1 MTERSRDEWPHCST
15 ELHCTPPH
23 WMDLAGSKGKQPPR
37 CFPVKY
43 VVSFFRVLN
52 FASSSFA
59 SVSQP
64 SQLSQDAMVLLIV
77 GACKLEENSHRT
89 TNQTST
95 EIYGHSLCDLFWRL
109 HWMAIRPRAL
119 ITTTHHS
126 RCIVVESLLYGHT
139 TMLTNGSGC
148 RRVVVADKSPG
159 FSHSAPWWF
168 VYFRWLS
175 YWLATGKLA
184 SSHWINARTEWGND
198 MQWDNNYKEHLR
210 EVDHSKDEI
219 ESNVINWYGTIL
231 LRKLL
236 KRKIIFFVIVGGIK
250 YWGNYFKIF
259 KYES

>member
-1 MTERSRDEWPHCST
+1 MNGRIVPPN
-15 ELHCTPPH
+15 CTALH
-23 WMDLAGSKGKQPPR
+23 WMVLWPSREQKQQQPPR

-109 HWMAIRPRAL
+109 HWTDIRPRAL
-119 ITTTHHS
+119 TTTTHHS

-159 FSHSAPWWF
+159 FSHSANHHGF

-175 YWLATGKLA
+175 YLLATGKLPVTGLM
-184 SSHWINARTEWGND
+184 RR
-198 MQWDNNYKEHLR
+198 LR
-210 EVDHSKDEI
+210 EGMICSEI
-219 ESNVINWYGTIL
+219 IITRNLWEKKITVKT
-231 LRKLL
+231 KL
-236 KRKIIFFVIVGGIK
+236 
-250 YWGNYFKIF
+250 NQM
-259 KYES
+259 